1 MLKDSVSDNSEISV
15 SGKDMF
21 GAGFS
26 ERTQLL
32 TIHPQELSLSLFRP
46 VSERTSLRV
55 VFHED
60 CYRGLWVDGIVK
72 DVRIRLDGMQT
83 VTLQVTERSCAE
95 IKPASS
101 SETQVLTL

>member
-1 MLKDSVSDNSEISV
+1 MLKDSISDNSEISV

-46 VSERTSLRV
+46 VSEKTSLRV

-60 CYRGLWVDGIVK
+60 SHRGLWVDGIIK

-83 VTLQVTERSCAE
+83 VTLQVIEHSQAG
-95 IKPASS
+95 IKLPSS
-101 SETQVLTL
+101 SENRVLTF